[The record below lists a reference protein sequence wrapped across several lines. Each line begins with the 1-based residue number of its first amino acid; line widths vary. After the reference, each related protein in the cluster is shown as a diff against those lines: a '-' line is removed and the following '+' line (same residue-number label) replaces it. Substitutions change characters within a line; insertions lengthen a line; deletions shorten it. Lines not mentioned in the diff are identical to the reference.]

1 MRCMPSSL
9 AKTGTVMRT
18 IANGTSGHTRNS
30 VSLPIKWVASGGA
43 VRRSSRCYARVMAR
57 TTGAAAK
64 IQARVLRVLADEVEA
79 GRRRLSPELTRVLAS
94 EMEAEGLSPQEWSEA
109 WGAEIDRRLAS
120 AKAGAAKSH
129 DLGAVL

>member
-1 MRCMPSSL
+1 
-9 AKTGTVMRT
+9 
-18 IANGTSGHTRNS
+18 
-30 VSLPIKWVASGGA
+30 
-43 VRRSSRCYARVMAR
+43 MAR

-109 WGAEIDRRLAS
+109 WGAEIDQRLAN
-120 AKAGAAKSH
+120 AKAGTAKRR
-129 DLGAVL
+129 DLGAVLDRLRARR